1 MWNSFAASSN
11 QQFLLGGSIAFF
23 CVKVL
28 FVELEPPKKTVEQSI
43 EKNHGYLGNV

>member
-28 FVELEPPKKTVEQSI
+28 FVELEPQKKQLSSQLK
-43 EKNHGYLGNV
+43 KNMVI